1 MIKTSQID
9 DIISDNINH
18 LDYTRKFAIESLD
31 KIQYVEYNLKG
42 KVITVPTTNLPK
54 HTNEIL
60 EALGMQGKVTKKKFK
75 Y

>member
-1 MIKTSQID
+1 MTKLFQN
-9 DIISDNINH
+9 NINH

-31 KIQYVEYNLKG
+31 KIQYVEYNFKG
-42 KVITVPTTNLPK
+42 KVIKVPTTNLPK

-60 EALGMQGKVTKKKFK
+60 EALGIQRKVAKKKFK